1 MGRHQEFGRTLGRR
15 HHRGRV
21 SEGVRRLSVMGSS
34 RYRRDGI
41 RRIGNAAR
49 GEGSDRRGRARHHR
63 LPGIALALI
72 VVAVACS
79 RSPRA
84 ARVAQRPPQPVVN
97 FTALD
102 SPSLQFLPRQNE
114 APGWV
119 LQTDPSVI
127 PASQLASYLGDD
139 AEPFLRYAVLDA
151 TIGKYAGAT
160 PSAFALVE
168 IYRFPDFVK
177 AFGAYSIRKTQIG
190 RASCRER

>member
-1 MGRHQEFGRTLGRR
+1 MGRHQEFGRPLGRR
-15 HHRGRV
+15 DHRGRV
-21 SEGVRRLSVMGSS
+21 FEGVRRLSVMGPS
-34 RYRRDGI
+34 RHRRDGI

-49 GEGSDRRGRARHHR
+49 GEGSDRSRRARHGR

-72 VVAVACS
+72 VAAVACS
-79 RSPRA
+79 RSPRTARA
-84 ARVAQRPPQPVVN
+84 AAQRPPQPVIN

-102 SPSLQFLPRQNE
+102 SPSLQFLPRQSE
-114 APGWV
+114 APGWA

-127 PASQLASYLGDD
+127 PAGQLASYLGSD
-139 AEPFLRYAVLDA
+139 AASFLKYAVIDA

-177 AFGAYSIRKTQIG
+177 A
-190 RASCRER
+190 